1 MYILVV
7 HMIYVKQHFIDNILN
22 YFKNQK
28 RWYLYKSIHTYIYIY
43 IYIHHICYDFCCII
57 VYLIVL

>member
-22 YFKNQK
+22 YLKTQK
-28 RWYLYKSIHTYIYIY
+28 DGTYTNLYIHIY

-57 VYLIVL
+57 VYLIVLCFS